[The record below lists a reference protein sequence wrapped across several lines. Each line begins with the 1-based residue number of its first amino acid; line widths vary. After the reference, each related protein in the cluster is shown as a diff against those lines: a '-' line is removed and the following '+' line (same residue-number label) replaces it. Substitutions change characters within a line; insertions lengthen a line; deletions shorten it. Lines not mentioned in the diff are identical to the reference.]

1 MDSDRRKTLMA
12 ITIIIAFFI
21 LIMITVG
28 LWIAGKGVISPV
40 PPDNAIKIIF
50 ISPTPGTGNT
60 GVTPE
65 IRVSPEIIP

>member
-1 MDSDRRKTLMA
+1 
-12 ITIIIAFFI
+12 
-21 LIMITVG
+21 MITVG

-50 ISPTPGTGNT
+50 ISPTPGTGNA